1 MPVQSIAWNLDDFGK
16 HPGSTALK
24 KKNAVNAYLNSLFSD
39 VMSNTKWLKHDTSAL
54 MGAAH
59 LVFQHSLLDKLAF
72 AAANAQLPPHQLT
85 PRSEMPHMP
94 TKFKEVCFASL
105 AMTDVILYSLVYC
118 NCKRLGQAHRK
129 GEGIPRYSSAGHAQ

>member
-1 MPVQSIAWNLDDFGK
+1 MPVQSIAWNLDDFSK

-24 KKNAVNAYLNSLFSD
+24 KKNAINVYLNSSFSD

-59 LVFQHSLLDKLAF
+59 LVFRHSLLDKLAF

-85 PRSEMPHMP
+85 PWSEMPH
-94 TKFKEVCFASL
+94 
-105 AMTDVILYSLVYC
+105 ILQNL
-118 NCKRLGQAHRK
+118 KRSVLH
-129 GEGIPRYSSAGHAQ
+129 PLL